1 MLVLAVEVVAG
12 QPEATQ
18 QHHDEDQR
26 DQPGGAA
33 TAAAP
38 TRRSTVVVVVVAR
51 IAREESAMPVVFRVH
66 AAARPPA
73 APERPVMADIFLLFR
88 GRPATPASRV
98 TRVGAASPRCAS
110 PVPLPLPGCLVIIG
124 KRRQRARASAVAVV
138 VLTVP
143 GRAVAMVVIGGVR
156 AGAELSRVLV
166 GILPGQRVLLTISR
180 LAAVW
185 LRAAERRLAFKARAV
200 LEAGL
205 R

>member
-33 TAAAP
+33 AAAASA
-38 TRRSTVVVVVVAR
+38 RRSTVVVVVVAR

-110 PVPLPLPGCLVIIG
+110 PVPLRLPGCLVIIG
-124 KRRQRARASAVAVV
+124 KRRQRARASAVV

-143 GRAVAMVVIGGVR
+143 ARAVAMVVISG
-156 AGAELSRVLV
+156 
-166 GILPGQRVLLTISR
+166 
-180 LAAVW
+180 
-185 LRAAERRLAFKARAV
+185 
-200 LEAGL
+200 
-205 R
+205 